1 MHQSRFERSATVTIR
16 AKRTAKRT
24 AWYLALSMV
33 IAMPMFIVHRATA
46 TQLFLNF
53 TYDDPCYWVTSSG
66 QRVGLGQL
74 CGGDVPVKKTAPLQK
89 VSKRSNDGVIRVP
102 IKRHIASTPVIEVM
116 LNGAYPVDMIVDT
129 GASASLITQA
139 IAQHLNIKPIRT
151 LQAGIAN
158 GSVVQFPVARIQS
171 MSVNGL
177 TINNLEVAI
186 ADQMDVGLLGHD
198 FFGKY
203 DIKIKRD
210 VVEFYPR

>member
-1 MHQSRFERSATVTIR
+1 
-16 AKRTAKRT
+16 
-24 AWYLALSMV
+24 
-33 IAMPMFIVHRATA
+33 MFIVHRATA
-46 TQLFLNF
+46 TQLFLNL

-74 CGGDVPVKKTAPLQK
+74 CGDVPPKKTAPLQK
-89 VSKRSNDGVIRVP
+89 AGKRSPDGVIRVP
-102 IKRHIASTPVIEVM
+102 IKRRIASTPVIEVM

-139 IAQHLNIKPIRT
+139 IAQQLNIKPIRT

-171 MSVNGL
+171 MSVSGL
-177 TINNLEVAI
+177 TVNNVEVAI